1 MRDYPLIKFTLAFII
16 GIVVSGYIDF
26 QILHL
31 SITLLILIVISILLI
46 FIKFNYRDIVIS
58 LLIMFVISLSGVIYY
73 KSHTI
78 DKPIYPF
85 KDHFVKDVLLDGRV
99 DEIQLPSDKLTL
111 TLKVDRILKTNN
123 KTEIDFNVLLNL
135 YYDEKEIDRIISKL
149 QPGNR
154 IVILGDLSLPPND
167 RNPSE
172 FDYRDYLSNQGISAI
187 LNSYSSFD
195 FVIID
200 YEKDLINSAIFN
212 VRNLIANQI
221 KSIYTQQTAGLL
233 KGLLLADRSEISY
246 DVKDGFIK
254 SGVIH
259 VLAVSGLHVGFII
272 LILLFL
278 LGRFNI
284 YLRIAFTILGLF
296 AFVIITGL
304 PPSVTRASIMASLI
318 LISFL
323 RSNKQS
329 NYNTLA
335 LAALI
340 ILVFDPHQ
348 VFNPGFQLSF
358 SAVLSI
364 FIFLPNLKRLI
375 ERRITTNKSI
385 SFLLLFISVSIAA
398 QIGTLPFTVYYFQ
411 KFSIISIIANLYIIP
426 IIGFILALG
435 ILTLVLS
442 LVSFPLN
449 SLYILVNEG
458 IVESTFEIISIMS
471 SLPFS
476 YLEFPNYSVWDGLV
490 YLVLLALFTRYF
502 KELVS
507 LKTKLIFVLLI
518 VFNLAV
524 WSKVDDTKILPDGK
538 LSILVVD
545 VGQSESAIIKFPSN
559 KLAVINFGSASSEYS
574 TGSQTIVPLLK
585 LLELDQIDYGII
597 SHFSRRKYLGVLDV
611 IENIKHDSLFIPKI
625 SGHNSELELF
635 NTYLNERNVNWE
647 IISGNKIDFENSR
660 IYLFPHTSMGNND
673 SMNVYNLS
681 AGIKIAYG
689 NTSILFMG
697 GIEKRGEVILN
708 ETYNKF
714 LESDILHVANYGSDV
729 STSSEL
735 INVVKPKYSV
745 ISVGLGNYMNYPSN
759 SVIDLLSAHD
769 SQILR
774 TDELGAILFVSD
786 GEKIEQIDWRKN

>member
-31 SITLLILIVISILLI
+31 SVTLLMLIVVSILLN
-46 FIKFNYRDIVIS
+46 FIKFNYRDVVIS
-58 LLIMFVISLSGVIYY
+58 LLVLFLISLSGIIYY

-111 TLKVDRILKTNN
+111 TLKVDRILKENN
-123 KTEIDFNVLLNL
+123 KTEIDFNVLLHL
-135 YYDEKEIDRIISKL
+135 YYDEKEIDQIISKL

-154 IVILGDLSLPPND
+154 IVILGSLSIPPNE
-167 RNPSE
+167 RNPND
-172 FDYRDYLSNQGISAI
+172 FNYREYLADKGITAI

-195 FVIID
+195 FVIVD
-200 YEKDLINSAIFN
+200 YEREFINSAIFN
-212 VRNLIANQI
+212 ARYFIANKI
-221 KSIYTQQTAGLL
+221 KSIYSPQTAGLL

-545 VGQSESAIIKFPSN
+545 VGQSESAIVKFPSN

-660 IYLFPHTSMGNND
+660 IYLFPHTSMGTND

-681 AGIKIAYG
+681 AGIKITYG

>member
-1 MRDYPLIKFTLAFII
+1 MRDYPLIKFTVAFII

-31 SITLLILIVISILLI
+31 SITLLVLIVISILLN
-46 FIKFNYRDIVIS
+46 FLKFNYRDIVVS
-58 LLIMFVISLSGVIYY
+58 LLILLIISLSGIINY

-85 KDHFVKDVLLDGRV
+85 KDSYVKDVLLDGRV

-111 TLKVDRILKTNN
+111 KLKVDRILKTNN
-123 KTEIDFNVLLNL
+123 RTEIDFNVLLNL
-135 YYDEKEIDRIISKL
+135 YYDAKEIDQIISIL

-246 DVKDGFIK
+246 DVKEGFIK

-284 YLRIAFTILGLF
+284 YVRIAFTILGLF

-304 PPSVTRASIMASLI
+304 PPSVTRASIMACLI

-340 ILVFDPHQ
+340 ITVFDPSQ

-364 FIFLPNLKRLI
+364 FIFLPKLKRLI
-375 ERRITTNKSI
+375 ARRITTNKSI
-385 SFLLLFISVSIAA
+385 SFLLLFISVSLAA

-426 IIGFILALG
+426 VIGFILALG
-435 ILTLVLS
+435 ILTLILS
-442 LVSFPLN
+442 IVSFPLN

-458 IVESTFEIISIMS
+458 IVESTFKIIDKMS
-471 SLPFS
+471 SLSFS
-476 YLEFPNYSVWDGLV
+476 YLEIPNYSIWDGLV
-490 YLVLLALFTRYF
+490 YLILLAFFTRYF

-507 LKTKLIFVLLI
+507 LKTKIIFTLLI
-518 VFNLAV
+518 AFNLVV
-524 WSKVDDTKILPDGK
+524 WSKVDDRKFLPDNK
-538 LSILVVD
+538 LSILFVD
-545 VGQSESAIIKFPSN
+545 AGHSESAIIKFPNN
-559 KLAVINFGSASSEYS
+559 KHAVINFGSASSEYS

-585 LLELDQIDYGII
+585 SLELDQIDFGII

-774 TDELGAILFVSD
+774 TDELGAILFVGD